1 MDRLKKLWNC
11 YKEKSLD
18 RLGNSISSSS
28 STASANNNVY
38 DVKVA
43 DGVNVT
49 NCVLFFFLLLLSFLL
64 PPHDKPPSHVDLRRE
79 ELNSLHVN
87 VEFLTNR
94 INNAAASVPIPA
106 ETHNYETITN
116 NDLIDTTPD
125 PIISSTHSSPQNSN
139 SNVTYA
145 NLSQPEHTVV
155 DDSANY
161 AISVNDTPS
170 QPLTS
175 GGSIKYVN
183 DPIEEP
189 VYYSEPQTYSEQP
202 AYYEQPGNAA
212 PPSQEPFTIR

>member
-1 MDRLKKLWNC
+1 MC
-11 YKEKSLD
+11 FSF
-18 RLGNSISSSS
+18 S
-28 STASANNNVY
+28 
-38 DVKVA
+38 
-43 DGVNVT
+43 
-49 NCVLFFFLLLLSFLL
+49 FFFFPFYSPHTTN
-64 PPHDKPPSHVDLRRE
+64 PPFHVDLRRE

-106 ETHNYETITN
+106 ETHNYESTTN
-116 NDLIDTTPD
+116 NDVIDTSPD
-125 PIISSTHSSPQNSN
+125 PIISSTHSSPQN

-183 DPIEEP
+183 DAIEEP